1 MWAPRYWPKVGAEAT
16 VVPGDGGSNSE
27 WLLWMRDELYIA
39 LAALTT
45 WAWL

>member
-1 MWAPRYWPKVGAEAT
+1 MWAPRYWPKVGAEPA
-16 VVPGDGGSNSE
+16 VGVDDGSNSD
-27 WLLWMRDELYIA
+27 WLLWMRDELYIV